1 MTTPDPRLRFS
12 DRVANYVRYRPEYP
26 DELLHCLR
34 HDFGLSAETT
44 VADVGS
50 GTGISSAFLLR
61 SGCSVIGVEPNEE
74 MRSAAE
80 EQLACQARFR
90 SVAGSAEATTLPDR
104 SVDLVAAGQAFH
116 WFDRDAARME
126 FARILQPGGVAVLF
140 WNSRSAA
147 GTPLLRG
154 YEQLLQRYGTDY
166 AEVNHRRIDA
176 ESLRSFFGG
185 PVSSRVFA
193 NAQTLDF
200 TGLRGRLLS
209 SSYTPGEGHP
219 DRAPMLRTLRS
230 IFDEH
235 QRDGTVRIAYD
246 TELYIG
252 SVGTP

>member
-1 MTTPDPRLRFS
+1 VTAPDATRRFS
-12 DRVANYVRYRPEYP
+12 DRVADYVRYRPGYP

-61 SGCSVIGVEPNEE
+61 SGCTVFGVEPNDG
-74 MRSAAE
+74 MRAAAE

-116 WFDRDAARME
+116 WFDRDAARVE
-126 FARILQPGGVAVLF
+126 FARILRPGGVAVLF
-140 WNSRSAA
+140 WNSRSAD
-147 GTPLLRG
+147 GTPFLRG
-154 YEQLLQRYGTDY
+154 YERLLQEYGTDY

-185 PVSSRVFA
+185 PVASRVFA
-193 NAQTLDF
+193 NAQTLDCD
-200 TGLRGRLLS
+200 GLRGRLLS
-209 SSYTPGEGHP
+209 SSYTPAEGHP
-219 DRAPMLRTLRS
+219 DRAPMLRELRAL
-230 IFDEH
+230 FDGH
-235 QRDGTVRIAYD
+235 QRDGVVRIEYETD
-246 TELYIG
+246 LYVG

>member
-1 MTTPDPRLRFS
+1 MTTPDPTLRFS
-12 DRVANYVRYRPEYP
+12 DRVADYVRYRPGYP

-61 SGCSVIGVEPNEE
+61 SGCTVIGVEPNEE
-74 MRSAAE
+74 MRRAAE
-80 EQLACQARFR
+80 EQLAGEPHFR
-90 SVAGSAEATTLPDR
+90 SVAGSAEATALPDR

-116 WFDRDAARME
+116 WFDRDAARVE
-126 FARILQPGGVAVLF
+126 FARILRPGGVAVLF
-140 WNSRSAA
+140 WNSRSAD
-147 GTPLLRG
+147 GTPFLRA
-154 YEQLLQRYGTDY
+154 YEQLLQEYGTDY

-176 ESLRSFFGG
+176 GSLRSFFGG

-200 TGLRGRLLS
+200 TGLRGRLFS

-219 DRAPMLRTLRS
+219 DRAPMLRALRNV
-230 IFDEH
+230 FDEH
-235 QRDGTVRIAYD
+235 QQDGEVIIAYD
-246 TELYIG
+246 TEMYAGGLG
-252 SVGTP
+252 PP